1 MYLRTESAPIPRFNS
16 VTATCSLSLGS
27 VRLTRS
33 ALRKEMTSINLN
45 SLLELNAKWR
55 PTNSFRACSITALC
69 DLKQLHYHWLHC
81 SFFFFFNNIFY
92 VCSALGVET
101 ADCKK
106 SVTVFFPTISS
117 RINESSKIGSKIDL
131 RISNFHSLLV
141 IKYFNQ
147 CRVYQTKDTVTK
159 FIFKKSNLLPAV
171 NTVTIL
177 PLFGVTHCWQLSE
190 ETTSS
195 RLAPTC

>member
-1 MYLRTESAPIPRFNS
+1 MAPHEL
-16 VTATCSLSLGS
+16 VQG
-27 VRLTRS
+27 
-33 ALRKEMTSINLN
+33 
-45 SLLELNAKWR
+45 LLHHR
-55 PTNSFRACSITALC
+55 PMWFETITLP
-69 DLKQLHYHWLHC
+69 LITLFV
-81 SFFFFFNNIFY
+81 FFFFFNYIFY

-147 CRVYQTKDTVTK
+147 CRVYQTKDTVKK